1 VGGEDVKTCAIGKIL
16 ELYKTGK
23 SPEQILKA
31 LGYRSNNIKMLSLII
46 YVINSSRK
54 KYYI

>member
-1 VGGEDVKTCAIGKIL
+1 MKTCAIGKIL